1 MKSGVTPP
9 GDLACR
15 SHTVTPQDSNPD
27 APTVDMC
34 LGSLMSQLSLLPGPE
49 LLEGRN

>member
-1 MKSGVTPP
+1 MTSGVTPP

-15 SHTVTPQDSNPD
+15 SYTLTPQDSTPD
-27 APTVDMC
+27 APTADVC
-34 LGSLMSQLSLLPGPE
+34 LGSLTSQLSLLRGPE